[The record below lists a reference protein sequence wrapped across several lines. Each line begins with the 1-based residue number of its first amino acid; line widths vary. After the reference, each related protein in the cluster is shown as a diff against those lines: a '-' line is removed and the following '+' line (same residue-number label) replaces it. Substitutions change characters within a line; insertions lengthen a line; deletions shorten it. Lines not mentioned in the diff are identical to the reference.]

1 MKQLFSAFII
11 GIIVCFLAAK
21 SCDNKPTEVNVNEI
35 KKEIKNSSNIVET
48 LHQNFQKENEM
59 FQRTTD
65 SLTSENKKLSAK
77 LQTARSM
84 LKKQQTKVEQA
95 VAQSDIPCDSLRKD
109 VIVLNRLSNAED
121 SLCNRTISLLIEAVT
136 VRDSQIVICIRNYES
151 LYDIQ
156 KANLQRQEQ
165 LADDLNTALKANRK
179 KFFEN
184 KALSFGLVIMAGI
197 TTSLF
202 IKSQQ

>member
-11 GIIVCFLAAK
+11 GIIVCFFALK
-21 SCDNKPTEVNVNEI
+21 SCDNKPPEINVKEI
-35 KKEIKNSSNIVET
+35 KKEIKDSDNTIET
-48 LHQNFQKENEM
+48 LHQNFQKENEV
-59 FQRTTD
+59 FKRAVD
-65 SLTSENKKLSAK
+65 SLRAENETLSVK
-77 LQTARSM
+77 LQTARSL
-84 LKKQQTKVEQA
+84 LKKQQTKVEQTI
-95 VAQSDIPCDSLRKD
+95 AQSNIPCDSLRKD
-109 VIVLNRLSNAED
+109 VIVLNQLSNAED
-121 SLCNRTISLLIEAVT
+121 SLCSRTISSLIAAVT
-136 VRDSQIVICIRNYES
+136 VRDSQIVICNRNYES

-165 LADDLNTALKANRK
+165 LANELNIALKVNRK

-184 KALSFGLVIMAGI
+184 KALTFGLVIMAGI